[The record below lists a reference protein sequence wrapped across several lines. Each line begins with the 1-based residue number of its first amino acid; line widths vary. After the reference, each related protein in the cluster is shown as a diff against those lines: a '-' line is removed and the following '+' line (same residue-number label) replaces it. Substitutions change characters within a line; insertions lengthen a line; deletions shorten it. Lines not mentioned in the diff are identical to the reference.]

1 MFIEKII
8 EVDHNANISGTSL
21 VGHITISYDRLVE
34 AFGEPTYKAE
44 DEGGFEKVWTEWD
57 LNFVCQDDDGDEDCV
72 KATIYDWKED
82 GPNASRDNPK
92 YRWHIGGNGSEAEE
106 AIEMFLEKGLN

>member
-1 MFIEKII
+1 M
-8 EVDHNANISGTSL
+8 
-21 VGHITISYDRLVE
+21 
-34 AFGEPTYKAE
+34 
-44 DEGGFEKVWTEWD
+44 
-57 LNFVCQDDDGDEDCV
+57 NFVCQDDDGDEDTV
-72 KATIYDWKED
+72 TATIYDWKED

>member
-21 VGHITISYDRLVE
+21 VGHITTSYDRLVE
-34 AFGEPTYKAE
+34 AFGEPTYKAD

-57 LNFVCQDDDGDEDCV
+57 LNFVVQDDDGDEDCV
-72 KATIYDWKED
+72 TATIYDWKEE
-82 GPNASRDNPK
+82 GPFASRSNPN

-106 AIEMFLEKGLN
+106 AIEMFLKKGLN